1 VRAGYLGVGSFS
13 LMILAGGAVACGSTG
28 TTAASLSR
36 PATTQASTPASS
48 TTPLARSAKA
58 GDFAFRVLSVTETPR
73 MPRADQCC
81 TGSSSAGAGETFV
94 VIKVAITND
103 GQLAETP
110 DNNANEASQPAA
122 MLTDSRG
129 RFYSA
134 ADQAYNTSWVS
145 GDNYNPGSTVTDKLY
160 FAAPASV
167 VPVRLAI
174 PAAGYTENGQLASG
188 SMALSALLKAS
199 LTH

>member
-1 VRAGYLGVGSFS
+1 MRAVYLGS
-13 LMILAGGAVACGSTG
+13 LGLVIVAASGVAACGTSE
-28 TTAASLSR
+28 TAATSSSK
-36 PATTQASTPASS
+36 PATTHASTPARSI
-48 TTPLARSAKA
+48 TPLARSARA

-73 MPRADQCC
+73 MPGADQCC

-103 GQLAETP
+103 GKLAETP
-110 DNNANEASQPAA
+110 DNANEASQPAA

-145 GDNYNPGSTVTDKLY
+145 GGNYNPGSTVTDKLY
-160 FAAPASV
+160 FAAPASA

-174 PAAGYTENGQLASG
+174 PAAGYSENGQLVSG
-188 SMALSALLKAS
+188 NMALSVLLKAS
-199 LTH
+199 LPH

>member
-1 VRAGYLGVGSFS
+1 MRAVYLGS
-13 LMILAGGAVACGSTG
+13 LGLVIVAASGVAACGTSE
-28 TTAASLSR
+28 TAATSSSK
-36 PATTQASTPASS
+36 PATTHASTPARSI
-48 TTPLARSAKA
+48 TPLARSARA

-73 MPRADQCC
+73 MPGADQCC

-103 GQLAETP
+103 GKLAETP
-110 DNNANEASQPAA
+110 DNANEASQPAA

-145 GDNYNPGSTVTDKLY
+145 GGNYNPGSTVTAKPY
-160 FAAPASV
+160 FAAPASA

-174 PAAGYTENGQLASG
+174 PAAGYSENGQLVSG
-188 SMALSALLKAS
+188 NMALSVLLKAS
-199 LTH
+199 LPH